1 VSRSGLLVFVRAVVA
16 LGGRSIRQTFRKPQ
30 FLAPIFVFPTLVL
43 AVNTGATSAGR
54 EIPGF
59 PEVAGFLDFELAGG
73 MIQATMLAGVSGG
86 IALAADIEMGFTDRL
101 IAAPIPRSTIVLG
114 RLAATAVLG
123 ALVGGWFVL
132 IGLVFGAEI
141 QAGPLGAVVVL
152 LLVFMAAAVFGGLTA
167 AIALKSGSPSSVQG
181 IFPLTFV
188 LVFLSSAFFPRA
200 LLVEPARTI
209 ADYNPMSYIVEG
221 FREPIVA
228 DLTLGAS
235 LACLAAVALLGAIG
249 AALSG
254 LALRSRLRNG

>member
-1 VSRSGLLVFVRAVVA
+1 
-16 LGGRSIRQTFRKPQ
+16 
-30 FLAPIFVFPTLVL
+30 
-43 AVNTGATSAGR
+43 
-54 EIPGF
+54 
-59 PEVAGFLDFELAGG
+59 
-73 MIQATMLAGVSGG
+73 
-86 IALAADIEMGFTDRL
+86 
-101 IAAPIPRSTIVLG
+101 
-114 RLAATAVLG
+114 
-123 ALVGGWFVL
+123 VL
-132 IGLVFGAEI
+132 IGLLVGAEV
-141 QAGPLGAVVVL
+141 QAGPLGALVVL
-152 LLVFMAAAVFGGLTA
+152 VLVFMAAAVFGGLTA